1 MLRFLL
7 LLILS
12 VLLALACAQ
21 GAVADCTVAACAVS
35 ACEHAVCNYE
45 ESELST
51 LNHAGG
57 ELPRQE
63 GENGAA
69 VMYAARGGLY
79 LELSLPEADGGSDGG
94 SAALL
99 VTLIIPRGTGFS
111 LHSPAPDLV
120 LTVGPPT
127 PVEMPLA
134 AKSSV
139 EMPSV
144 EMPFVQKPDDRVP
157 AMVRVTLLIDGPL
170 VAFLSAAEEAEPL
183 LDLFLPG
190 ERETSSKE
198 ETSTEGES
206 LPEDAPVEAVIE
218 QVCLWVCD
226 SEDGTPREVAAAIR
240 APEAFLDTTS
250 STDESTSPKDPPP
263 TDETSQDPLPDN
275 EEPPI
280 TGGDDTPEE
289 NGTAGVTASAD
300 TPLLLDATVETGKD
314 GSTTVTLFFA
324 ADAPTIPVV
333 CLPDPLPPAQARPTP
348 RPLTMEIEIRDDP
361 PLIGPPNPSPTIHI
375 YAVSYAGL
383 SAGRTYRFLIY
394 MPSGV
399 EAILVRDGVLTKK
412 Q

>member
-1 MLRFLL
+1 M

-57 ELPRQE
+57 ELSRQE
-63 GENGAA
+63 GENGSA
-69 VMYAARGGLY
+69 VMYAARGGLF

-99 VTLIIPRGTGFS
+99 VTLTIPRGTGFS
-111 LHSPAPDLV
+111 LHSLCADLI

-139 EMPSV
+139 EMLSAEMPSAQK
-144 EMPFVQKPDDRVP
+144 PFVQKPDDRVP
-157 AMVRVTLLIDGPL
+157 AMVRVTLLTDGPL

-206 LPEDAPVEAVIE
+206 LPEDAPIVAVIE
-218 QVCLWVCD
+218 QVCLGVCD
-226 SEDGTPREVAAAIR
+226 SEDGTPREVAVTIR
-240 APEAFLDTTS
+240 LPEAFLDTTS
-250 STDESTSPKDPPP
+250 STDESTFPKDPPP

-275 EEPPI
+275 EEPP
-280 TGGDDTPEE
+280 
-289 NGTAGVTASAD
+289 
-300 TPLLLDATVETGKD
+300 
-314 GSTTVTLFFA
+314 
-324 ADAPTIPVV
+324 
-333 CLPDPLPPAQARPTP
+333 
-348 RPLTMEIEIRDDP
+348 
-361 PLIGPPNPSPTIHI
+361 
-375 YAVSYAGL
+375 
-383 SAGRTYRFLIY
+383 
-394 MPSGV
+394 
-399 EAILVRDGVLTKK
+399 
-412 Q
+412 

>member
-7 LLILS
+7 FFILS
-12 VLLALACAQ
+12 VLLAITCAQ
-21 GAVADCTVAACAVS
+21 GAVADCTVAACSVS
-35 ACEHAVCNYE
+35 ACEPAAH
-45 ESELST
+45 EL
-51 LNHAGG
+51 AGRKG
-57 ELPRQE
+57 DD
-63 GENGAA
+63 GSA

-79 LELSLPEADGGSDGG
+79 LELSLPDGDDGGGGG

-99 VTLIIPRGTGFS
+99 VTLTIPRRTGFS
-111 LHSPAPDLV
+111 LHSLCADLI

-134 AKSSV
+134 AKSSIEMLSA
-139 EMPSV
+139 EMPSAQK
-144 EMPFVQKPDDRVP
+144 PFVQKPDDRVP

-190 ERETSSKE
+190 ERETSSEE

-206 LPEDAPVEAVIE
+206 LPEDAPIEAVIE

-226 SEDGTPREVAAAIR
+226 SEDGTPREVAVTIR
-240 APEAFLDTTS
+240 LPEAFLDTTS
-250 STDESTSPKDPPP
+250 STDESIPPKDPPP

-314 GSTTVTLFFA
+314 GNTTVTLFFA
-324 ADAPTIPVV
+324 TAAPTIPVV
-333 CLPDPLPPAQARPTP
+333 CLPDPLPAAQARPTP

>member
-1 MLRFLL
+1 M
-7 LLILS
+7 I
-12 VLLALACAQ
+12 
-21 GAVADCTVAACAVS
+21 GAPAAEMS
-35 ACEHAVCNYE
+35 F
-45 ESELST
+45 
-51 LNHAGG
+51 AG
-57 ELPRQE
+57 
-63 GENGAA
+63 
-69 VMYAARGGLY
+69 
-79 LELSLPEADGGSDGG
+79 S
-94 SAALL
+94 
-99 VTLIIPRGTGFS
+99 
-111 LHSPAPDLV
+111 
-120 LTVGPPT
+120 
-127 PVEMPLA
+127 LA
-134 AKSSV
+134 A
-139 EMPSV
+139 EMPSAESAV
-144 EMPFVQKPDDRVP
+144 AKIPAAGVPFAESSATELPISKKSSALPR

-183 LDLFLPG
+183 LDFFLPG
-190 ERETSSKE
+190 ERETSSEE

-206 LPEDAPVEAVIE
+206 LPEDAPIEAVIE

-226 SEDGTPREVAAAIR
+226 SEDGTPREVAVTIR
-240 APEAFLDTTS
+240 SPEASSDTTS
-250 STDESTSPKDPPP
+250 STDESAFPKDPPP
-263 TDETSQDPLPDN
+263 TDETSQDPLLDN

-289 NGTAGVTASAD
+289 NGTVGVTASAD

-314 GSTTVTLFFA
+314 GNTTVTLFFA
-324 ADAPTIPVV
+324 AAAPTIPVV

-375 YAVSYAGL
+375 YADSYAGL